1 MPRLFANMNVRR
13 AFSTTREG
21 FMFDRRTF
29 VTSSLAFVAVSAG
42 AQQQERRFRLA
53 NGYKSDSFQSR
64 NLADFAAALT
74 SSGIPVELHADNTL
88 FKLSEIPNAVR
99 DGKAE
104 LGQVIM
110 SDMVKAD
117 PLSAAD
123 NLPFIV
129 RTYADAKRL
138 WLYQKPLVTKTYEQI
153 GLTPLMAVPWPA
165 QCLYT
170 KKPIE
175 SLAQLAGLKMRTA
188 GPSSRRLANMLG
200 AKPVEVAMVDVG
212 KALAAGDIEMMIT
225 SGSTGVDNRVWT
237 GFKYFT
243 EINAWMP
250 KNVTFANSKW
260 FTSLNEKQRDEFR
273 RTAAFSEIAGW
284 NASEIAATDSI
295 KELAKN
301 GMRIEKPSPQL
312 LADMKRLGERVALE
326 WVGQVGHLANSIF
339 VPYYAA

>member
-1 MPRLFANMNVRR
+1 MLGESMVV
-13 AFSTTREG
+13 
-21 FMFDRRTF
+21 RRTF
-29 VTSSLAFVAVSAG
+29 LTGSLACVAAAAG
-42 AQQQERRFRLA
+42 AQQREQRYRLA
-53 NGYKSDSFQSR
+53 NGYKTDSFQTR
-64 NLADFAAALT
+64 NLTDFAAALT
-74 SSGIPVELHADNTL
+74 SSGIPVDVYANNSL
-88 FKLSEIPNAVR
+88 FKLSDIPNAVR
-99 DGKAE
+99 DAKAE

-110 SDMVKAD
+110 SDMIKSD

-129 RTYADAKRL
+129 RTYSDAKRF
-138 WLYQKPLVTKTYEQI
+138 WLHQKPVVAKTYEQI

-165 QCLYT
+165 QCLYS

-188 GPSSRRLANMLG
+188 GRSSERLANMLG
-200 AKPVEVAMVDVG
+200 AKPVQVAMVDVG
-212 KALAAGDIEMMIT
+212 KALAAGDIDVMIT

-237 GFKYFT
+237 GLKYFT

-250 KNVTFANSKW
+250 KKH
-260 FTSLNEKQRDEFR
+260 QDEFR
-273 RTAAFSEIAGW
+273 RVASISEVAGW
-284 NASEIAATDSI
+284 NASEIAAADSI
-295 KELAKN
+295 KELAAN

-326 WVGQVGHLANSIF
+326 WVGQVGHQANSIF

>member
-1 MPRLFANMNVRR
+1 ML
-13 AFSTTREG
+13 
-21 FMFDRRTF
+21 DRRTF
-29 VTSSLAFVAVSAG
+29 VTTSLAFVTGAAT
-42 AQQQERRFRLA
+42 AQQRAQPFRLA
-53 NGYKSDSFQSR
+53 NGYKPESFQTR
-64 NLADFAAALT
+64 NLADFAAAL
-74 SSGIPVELHADNTL
+74 SLSGIPVELHANNTL
-88 FKLSEIPNAVR
+88 FKLSDIPNAVR

-110 SDMVKAD
+110 SDMIKAD

-129 RTYADAKRL
+129 RSYADAQRL
-138 WLYQKPLVTKTYEQI
+138 WQHQKPLVAKTYEQI

-175 SLAQLAGLKMRTA
+175 SLNQLAGLKMRTA
-188 GPSSRRLANMLG
+188 GQSSERLANMLG
-200 AKPVEVAMVDVG
+200 AKPVPVAMVDVG
-212 KALAAGDIEMMIT
+212 KALAAGDIEVMIT
-225 SGSTGVDNRVWT
+225 SGSTGVDNRVWS

-260 FTSLNEKQRDEFR
+260 FASLPVKHREEFR
-273 RTAAFSEIAGW
+273 RAAAFSEVAGW
-284 NASEIAATDSI
+284 NASQVASADSI

-326 WVGQVGHLANSIF
+326 WVGRVGHYANEIF
-339 VPYYAA
+339 VPYYTA